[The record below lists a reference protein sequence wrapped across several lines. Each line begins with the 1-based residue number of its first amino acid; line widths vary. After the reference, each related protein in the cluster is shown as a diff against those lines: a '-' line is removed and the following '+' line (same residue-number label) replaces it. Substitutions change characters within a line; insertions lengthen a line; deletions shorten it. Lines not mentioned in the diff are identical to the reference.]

1 MQYVNRKSLVVSL
14 VLSLAACGGS
24 EIQAEPAP
32 ELTFESI
39 EAGEVCASGGVE
51 VFVDGVSSAT
61 ICNGVDGEAGEDGQ
75 DGSNGEDGTD
85 GTDGEAPDVVVEAIE
100 PGEVCEAGGQEVRVE
115 AADGT
120 VLNTAVICN
129 GVDGEAAAPA
139 VIIGEAQDCDFGG
152 VSVTIGDADPFEVC
166 DGAPGEAGEPG
177 EAPSVSVGSPAD
189 CEFGGVSVTI
199 GDAAPF
205 DVCNGAPGADGEP
218 GASPAIDV
226 APIEAG
232 GACGDAGGYLITI
245 TDAQGVEETATVCN
259 GEGGGTTDPDPDP
272 VTVITECMIVTDAVT
287 TPEGTAADAD
297 GLVSVEVDGT
307 AANLPATFVAELGYG
322 DVSAAPSTWT
332 YAEGI
337 ADATGELLGEF
348 GTAIAAGDYG
358 FVWRVALE
366 EGDAW
371 TYCGVNGTF
380 DTFAPADAGTLSVTA
395 QSTGEPQTVVA
406 WDFENGLNASEGAG
420 SGEFFLDGVSTTC
433 DAESGGQWRCTGFT
447 SGTDFFEADGV
458 TPRTQSYYRFAAD
471 FTAFTDI
478 SLTGTFRATST
489 GPRWL
494 QIAAEYADGSLA
506 FMDTPYEITAGT
518 SYFTETFVLPP
529 ASGQAGPVAYRVY
542 PYGASAPTG
551 NIRTTGISFAGTAL

>member
-32 ELTFESI
+32 DLTIESI
-39 EAGEVCASGGVE
+39 EAGDVCATGGIIVY
-51 VFVDGVSSAT
+51 VDGVESAT
-61 ICNGVDGEAGEDGQ
+61 VCNGTDGVDGNDGEP
-75 DGSNGEDGTD
+75 GTD
-85 GTDGEAPDVVVEAIE
+85 GDAPEVVVETIE
-100 PGEVCEAGGQEVRVE
+100 PGDVCEAGGQEVRVE
-115 AADGT
+115 DTDGT
-120 VLNTAVICN
+120 VLNTAVVCN
-129 GVDGEAAAPA
+129 GVDGEAVAPQ
-139 VIIGEAQDCDFGG
+139 VVIGEAQNCDFGG

-166 DGAPGEAGEPG
+166 DGADGEAGEPG

-226 APIEAG
+226 TNIDAG
-232 GACGDAGGYLITI
+232 GVCGEAGGYLITI

-297 GLVSVEVDGT
+297 GLVSVEVDGVGT
-307 AANLPATFVAELGYG
+307 DVPATFVAELGYG
-322 DVSAAPSTWT
+322 DVGTDPGTWT

-348 GTAIAAGDYG
+348 GSSIVAGEYG

-366 EGDAW
+366 AGDAW

-380 DTFAPADAGTLSVTA
+380 DTFTEADAGSLSVTTA
-395 QSTGEPQTVVA
+395 AVPQTIVG
-406 WDFENGLNASEGAG
+406 WDFATDLNASEGTG
-420 SGEFFLDGVSTTC
+420 SGEFFLNGVPTTC
-433 DAESGGQWRCTGFT
+433 LAESGNQWRCDNLPE
-447 SGTDFFEADGV
+447 STDFFDADGV
-458 TPRTQSYYRFAAD
+458 TPLADTYYRFESS
-471 FTAFTDI
+471 FTAFQSI
-478 SLTGTFRATST
+478 SVEFQYRATGT
-489 GPRWL
+489 GPTL
-494 QIAAEYADGSLA
+494 MQIAAEFADGSLE
-506 FMDTPYEITAGT
+506 FLSEPFVVNNDG
-518 SYFTETFVLPP
+518 SYPTETLALPP
-529 ASGQAGPVAYRVY
+529 AAGEAGPVAYRFY
-542 PYGASAPTG
+542 PYGASGSGG
-551 NIRTTGISFAGTAL
+551 NIRFTNVTFTGTAL